1 MHISL
6 HNTLFCMEFIPSDC
20 ITRAIK
26 NLDEN
31 IVLLISNCLQ
41 LILFR
46 RLNAELEAKT
56 AELVREA
63 EKVMVR
69 VDKSV
74 NVKNSK

>member
-1 MHISL
+1 M
-6 HNTLFCMEFIPSDC
+6 T
-20 ITRAIK
+20 AIK

-31 IVLLISNCLQ
+31 IVSLISNCLQ